1 MQRSFGEAE
10 AEGSKD
16 FELRGLCRFVGRKGF
31 LAMHV
36 CNCSVHLL
44 DFGCM
49 QGFLGFLKRELLQQF
64 WPFVPVCL
72 FCQGLRS
79 ESVELAFVLP
89 GPQILQS
96 D

>member
-1 MQRSFGEAE
+1 
-10 AEGSKD
+10 
-16 FELRGLCRFVGRKGF
+16 
-31 LAMHV
+31 MHV

-44 DFGCM
+44 DFGCV

-79 ESVELAFVLP
+79 ESVELAFVLQ
-89 GPQILQS
+89 GLRYSRVTDMRRIICSLVGCS
-96 D
+96 

>member
-72 FCQGLRS
+72 FCQGLVRVWS
-79 ESVELAFVLP
+79 
-89 GPQILQS
+89 
-96 D
+96 

>member
-89 GPQILQS
+89 GPQTLQS

>member
-1 MQRSFGEAE
+1 
-10 AEGSKD
+10 
-16 FELRGLCRFVGRKGF
+16 
-31 LAMHV
+31 MHV

-79 ESVELAFVLP
+79 ESVELAFVSP

>member
-44 DFGCM
+44 DFILVACNV
-49 QGFLGFLKRELLQQF
+49 FLDF
-64 WPFVPVCL
+64 
-72 FCQGLRS
+72 RS
-79 ESVELAFVLP
+79 VSCRSNFGHLCRFACFARASEVRVWS
-89 GPQILQS
+89 
-96 D
+96 

>member
-1 MQRSFGEAE
+1 
-10 AEGSKD
+10 
-16 FELRGLCRFVGRKGF
+16 
-31 LAMHV
+31 MHV

-44 DFGCM
+44 DFGGM
-49 QGFLGFLKRELLQQF
+49 QGFLGFWERELLQQF

-89 GPQILQS
+89 HSLSSRVTDIRQMEVCMQWCIICSLVECS
-96 D
+96 W